1 MRILCI
7 GDSNTWGYD
16 PMTGE
21 QQKNRWT
28 QILMKLLSEDTI
40 IEEGLN
46 GRTFAFDDPSNSE
59 RNGIKRLPTILKTHQ
74 FVDLII
80 VMLGTNDLK
89 TVFHATAADIA
100 KCARTF
106 IEIIN
111 NPDFYNG
118 SVPKTLLVSPV
129 YIDDNVE
136 NVWLDPEFSVE
147 SAKESHLLAEHLEVV
162 AKDCGTAF
170 MNAAD
175 YAEASKVDCVHMDGA
190 NHQKFAQAIADK
202 IKTLKAEI

>member
-16 PMTGE
+16 PVTGE

-28 QILMKLLSEDTI
+28 QILMKLLPDDTI

-46 GRTFAFDDPSNSE
+46 GRTFAFDDPTNPE
-59 RNGIKRLPTILKTHQ
+59 RNGIKKLPTILKTHQ
-74 FVDLII
+74 PFDLVV

-89 TVFHATAADIA
+89 TFFRASAADIA
-100 KCARTF
+100 ECARTF
-106 IEIIN
+106 VETIN
-111 NPDFYNG
+111 NPDVYSG
-118 SVPKTLLVSPV
+118 SVPKTLLVSPIH
-129 YIDDNVE
+129 IDENVE
-136 NVWLDPEFSVE
+136 NVWLDPEFSIA
-147 SAKESHLLAEHLEVV
+147 SAKESRSLAEHLEAV

-175 YAEASKVDCVHMDGA
+175 YAEASTVDCVHLDGN
-190 NHQKFAQAIADK
+190 NHHKFAQAIAEK
-202 IKTLKAEI
+202 IKALKA